1 MKNTAINSVSFQR
14 VLQLCKRYVALKRRM
29 IEVGFAVIIS
39 LITVMSIWML
49 NFMPDDHRSLNMVFS
64 FAFILFQ
71 YAGYALS
78 STMFNELNEKGSAP
92 QYFTLPAKT
101 TEKLLSAWLISYVA
115 YTIIGLFSLYIFSM
129 VIGMDTGSVL
139 TMENF
144 SEFMIYTILQ
154 SIFIFGAI
162 YFKANNFLSTLLTL
176 FVFMTTFSLIYL
188 GLKTY
193 ISGFEAWLSGFLSV
207 FTSSISAN
215 LASGI
220 LFTLLVSGLFTWFT
234 FIRLKNRQI
243 A

>member
-14 VLQLCKRYVALKRRM
+14 ILQLCKRYVAFKKKM
-29 IEVGFAVIIS
+29 IQVGFAVIIS
-39 LITVMSIWML
+39 LITVMAIWML

-115 YTIIGLFSLYIFSM
+115 YTLIGLFFLYIFSM
-129 VIGMDTGSVL
+129 IIGMDIGSVL
-139 TMENF
+139 TMQNL
-144 SEFMIYTILQ
+144 SEFMIYTTLQ

-162 YFKANNFLSTLLTL
+162 YFKANNFLSTVLAL
-176 FVFMTTFSLIYL
+176 FVFMITFSLIYL

-193 ISGFEAWLSGFLSV
+193 IPGFETWLSGSLSV
-207 FTSSISAN
+207 LTSSIFAN
-215 LASGI
+215 LTSGI
-220 LFTLLVSGLFTWFT
+220 LFTLLISGLFIWFT
-234 FIRLKNRQI
+234 FIRLNNRQI